1 MTKTIQINRT
11 GAWLADSEPFL
22 LPDILQLDFNNI
34 GYDLTQSFITF
45 KNGEASEHVKITRPL
60 TVPDSVLFA
69 GKLEMQIDVWHNG
82 EIIKTFYIPP
92 LEIVETDKG
101 VMVFD
106 ILAEYEKRLQ
116 EQNERIIALE
126 NKHKLYK

>member
-1 MTKTIQINRT
+1 MIKIIQINRT
-11 GAWLADSEPFL
+11 GAWLANREPFL
-22 LPDILQLDFNNI
+22 LPDELQFDFENI

-60 TVPDSVLFA
+60 TVPESVLFA
-69 GKLEMQIDVWHNG
+69 GKLEMQIDVWSNG
-82 EIIKTFYIPP
+82 KIIKTFYLPP
-92 LEIVETDKG
+92 LEITETDNG
-101 VMVFD
+101 VMCFD

-126 NKHKLYK
+126 NKHKFYK

>member
-22 LPDILQLDFNNI
+22 LPDILQFDFNNI

-82 EIIKTFYIPP
+82 EIIKIFYIPP

-116 EQNERIIALE
+116 EQNERIVALE
-126 NKHKLYK
+126 NKHKLYR